1 MSGHVSLDRMSSL
14 QKIVLVI
21 SVALLGIGSSG
32 MILSFMYMSSVE
44 LRDITAGVSGFVGG
58 AIFVAGGL
66 ISAAV
71 VSTTHRE

>member
-1 MSGHVSLDRMSSL
+1 MSGHTSLDRMSSL

-21 SVALLGIGSSG
+21 SVALVGIGSSG

-44 LRDITAGVSGFVGG
+44 LSDITAGVSGFISG